1 MKRRTFF
8 KSAAVLAFGSLAAK
22 GIGALYRIA
31 LAGLLGGYGTGLYQ
45 MAYPLFVL
53 LITFSSSGIPSAFSR
68 MIARETA
75 LGRESGEWVRAALK
89 LFSLIGLVASALM
102 CLIAPA
108 MSSLQGDGNL
118 LRCYLALAPS
128 VFFVA
133 LISVLRG
140 YFQGKNDMVPT
151 AFSEVAE
158 QLVKAGA
165 GLFFAVRFSA
175 EPEKAVACALGA
187 VTLSEAVALAML
199 LFRYRAEGKARFLSA
214 GRRSGLSVLSA
225 ALPVMLS
232 VAILPLSQTADS
244 IIVVRLLSRHSARAV
259 SLYGLLAGAVSSLV
273 SLPVSLSCGISAAS
287 VPAVSSAV
295 ARGEG
300 EEGKRR
306 AYLAL
311 FTTFALSFP
320 CALALFFFA
329 RPITGLLY
337 SSLSPVDGE
346 ILVTLLRLSAV
357 SAVTLSCVETLSACL
372 AGMGRAKFAA
382 LSMLIAVCVKAALQF
397 ALVPDPALSVGGAAI
412 AANVCYLVAFFLDLV
427 YTVKKKTGRK
437 RHDHDRKSGNGERR
451 ADGARPQS
459 VEERGRSACAKR
471 AAPLGGESG

>member
-1 MKRRTFF
+1 MKRRNFF
-8 KSAAVLAFGSLAAK
+8 KSAAVLTFGSLAAK

-31 LAGLLGGYGTGLYQ
+31 LAGLLGGYGMGLYQ

-89 LFSLIGLVASALM
+89 LFALLGLAASALM

-118 LRCYLALAPS
+118 LLCYLALAPS

-133 LISVLRG
+133 LIAVLRG

-165 GLFFAVRFSA
+165 GLFFAVRA

-199 LFRYRAEGKARFLSA
+199 LFRYRGEGRARFLSA

-306 AYLAL
+306 AFLAL

-329 RPITGLLY
+329 RPIAGLLY
-337 SSLSPVDGE
+337 SSLSPADLE
-346 ILVTLLRLSAV
+346 ILVTLLRLSAL

-451 ADGARPQS
+451 ADGARPS
-459 VEERGRSACAKR
+459 GVEERGRSACAKR
-471 AAPLGGESG
+471 AASLGGESG